1 MASCPRLGE
10 GSRPGER
17 SSISGPSQMAPKQ
30 GVSSAE
36 VVADTGR
43 TPTDDQGTSVGSQT
57 QGCEGFKGSTAPRVR

>member
-1 MASCPRLGE
+1 
-10 GSRPGER
+10 
-17 SSISGPSQMAPKQ
+17 MAPKQ